1 VVSVA
6 IIGATV
12 MPHNFFLHTGL
23 IAQSNKECSDAE
35 NRRRGRFYARE
46 TGWTMGVATLINAA
60 ILIFAVRLHGAGESF
75 ADVFNF
81 LGYRTGREEAFFFG
95 AALAISG
102 LASSTTATLASD
114 YVLAAFLPYRIRRT
128 ARRAAAA
135 VPAAAALICM
145 LNPMDLMLWSQAIL
159 ALILPAVVIP
169 FLILMASNTRT
180 GATITRGW
188 SVISVGA
195 TTICIVFDLAM
206 IALIASDVLF

>member
-1 VVSVA
+1 MVSAA

-114 YVLAAFLPYRIRRT
+114 YVLAVFLPYRIPRT

-135 VPAAAALICM
+135 VPAAAALIAC
-145 LNPMDLMLWSQAIL
+145 
-159 ALILPAVVIP
+159 
-169 FLILMASNTRT
+169 
-180 GATITRGW
+180 
-188 SVISVGA
+188 
-195 TTICIVFDLAM
+195 
-206 IALIASDVLF
+206 